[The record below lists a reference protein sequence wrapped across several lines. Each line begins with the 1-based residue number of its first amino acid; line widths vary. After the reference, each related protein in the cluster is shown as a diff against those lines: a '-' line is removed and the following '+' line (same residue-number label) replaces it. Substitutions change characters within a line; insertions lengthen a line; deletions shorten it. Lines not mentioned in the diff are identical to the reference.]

1 MHDSGLSE
9 RINLVVAPRTM
20 EAVKEAAYQE
30 GATLS
35 EYVHQ
40 AIRAQLQRT
49 EAAQPAAGG

>member
-1 MHDSGLSE
+1 MRDSKFSE

-35 EYVHQ
+35 EYVRQ
-40 AIRAQLQRT
+40 AIRNRLKRVPQL
-49 EAAQPAAGG
+49 EGDD